1 MILAI
6 PMIRELLLRE
16 QGPDTVMVDMDMMD
30 TIILKQHHQHQHMI
44 KDIAIMDMM
53 SHMVRSTQNLKSVV
67 DTHLHRSEVDTQ
79 LHRSEVDTHLHRSE
93 VDTQLHMLEVDTQ
106 LHRLE
111 VVISNKAMMNTA
123 VDDSKNMKKKKKELD
138 HDNTIDNTDRFR
150 GQKMELALF
159 NWKGVS
165 SNCVSLGA
173 AARVSIS

>member
-53 SHMVRSTQNLKSVV
+53 SHMVRSTQNLKSV
-67 DTHLHRSEVDTQ
+67 
-79 LHRSEVDTHLHRSE
+79 VDTHLHRSE